1 MSKTRSPRAQT
12 NRAGSLHRGLC
23 SGRMARFAL
32 HRQDGSALRRDGH
45 SGTVSSGTLLSRQDL
60 GSTECRNGS
69 SSTALKGLLG
79 GIKEIVASKPLTL
92 QRGDDLQFRWCHAEA
107 IRAKVRIGNPSRKQ
121 RSPVAIPCYVSL
133 TVLPKNAL
141 VRKSPFFDS
150 YLPKELLTVEYS
162 KRTPRPKCRHLSI
175 LKKVLHAVT
184 KAEETQRRNKEALCK

>member
-1 MSKTRSPRAQT
+1 
-12 NRAGSLHRGLC
+12 
-23 SGRMARFAL
+23 MARVAL

-60 GSTECRNGS
+60 GSTECRNWS
-69 SSTALKGLLG
+69 SSTALKGLLE

-107 IRAKVRIGNPSRKQ
+107 IPAKVRTGNPSCKQ
-121 RSPVAIPCYVSL
+121 RSPVTIRSL

-175 LKKVLHAVT
+175 LKKVLRAVT
-184 KAEETQRRNKEALCK
+184 KAEETHRRNKEALCK